1 MTFSLLLDDCQK
13 FAFQKEG
20 DFVTVT
26 RSRRSFQNLRKFE
39 FTGQFVL
46 SVADARAQWKRLQ
59 DQGAI
64 RLA

>member
-13 FAFQKEG
+13 FAFQKQG

-26 RSRRSFQNLRKFE
+26 RSRRNFNNLRKFE

-46 SVADARAQWKRLQ
+46 SVEAARAEWKRLQ
-59 DQGAI
+59 GQGAT

>member
-13 FAFQKEG
+13 FAFQKKG

-26 RSRRSFQNLRKFE
+26 RSRRHFNNLNGFE
-39 FTGQFVL
+39 YTGHFIL